1 MKLGLVQY
9 QPPKGDPTRSRK
21 ELSLLV
27 REAADRGAELIV
39 CPEMATCGY
48 VWDSVESL
56 VPFAEPPEGPTF
68 KALRK
73 IAREYRCW
81 IVVGLPEFSQE
92 PDGTIKLYNSAIVIN
107 PGAELSACYR
117 KVLLFEVDEAW
128 ATPGDTRYLLETGFA
143 RVGVGICMDLNDDQ
157 FVYWLNAA
165 GVDVLAFPTNWID
178 QGEEV
183 TPYWKWR
190 LSPWSGW
197 FVAANR
203 WGSDEFLKFKG
214 NSAIISPNKEVV
226 ALAGESGDEV
236 LVYDTVARVEVGPK
250 TRPQS
255 QTQA

>member
-1 MKLGLVQY
+1 
-9 QPPKGDPTRSRK
+9 
-21 ELSLLV
+21 
-27 REAADRGAELIV
+27 
-39 CPEMATCGY
+39 
-48 VWDSVESL
+48 
-56 VPFAEPPEGPTF
+56 
-68 KALRK
+68 
-73 IAREYRCW
+73 
-81 IVVGLPEFSQE
+81 
-92 PDGTIKLYNSAIVIN
+92 
-107 PGAELSACYR
+107 
-117 KVLLFEVDEAW
+117 
-128 ATPGDTRYLLETGFA
+128 
-143 RVGVGICMDLNDDQ
+143 MDLNDDQ

-197 FVAANR
+197 LVAANR

>member
-9 QPPKGDPTRSRK
+9 QPPKGDPTRGRS
-21 ELSLLV
+21 ELSKLV

-56 VPFAEPPEGPTF
+56 IPFAEVPEGPTF

-81 IVVGLPEFSQE
+81 IVVGIPEFSQDA
-92 PDGTIKLYNSAIVIN
+92 DGSIKLYNSAIVIN
-107 PGAELSACYR
+107 PKALLSACYR
-117 KVLLFEVDEAW
+117 KVLLFEVDESW
-128 ATPGDTRYLLETGFA
+128 ATAGDTRYLLETGFA
-143 RVGVGICMDLNDDQ
+143 RIGVGICMDLNDDH
-157 FVYWLNAA
+157 FIHWLNAA

-178 QGEEV
+178 QGEDVE
-183 TPYWKWR
+183 PYWQWR

-214 NSAIISPNKEVV
+214 NSAIIAPNKEVV
-226 ALAGESGDEV
+226 AMAGESGDEV
-236 LVYDTVARVEVGPK
+236 LVFDTKAMDVVLPRTQP
-250 TRPQS
+250 
-255 QTQA
+255 QTQTPA